1 MAVWGAL
8 NSGCPSPL
16 RNTRCLPSSG
26 AHPNKDGTNQR
37 SAPLKLIAEHL
48 AVDRGGRRVFAGL
61 GFTLAA
67 GHALVITGANG
78 VGKSTLLRTLAGL
91 VPAGEGRLTLEGGEP
106 ERSVAEHAHYFGHDS
121 AVKRALTVLENLEFW
136 RDFTAPARPQGFS
149 GKALAS
155 REILDRLGIGHTANL
170 PAAYLS
176 AGQTR
181 RLALAR
187 LFVSPRPIWLMDE
200 PTSALDTASEAQLL
214 GFMNGHLA
222 DGGLII
228 TATHSR
234 LALSPAAALHLSAAV
249 APDAHEDTEEEPA

>member
-1 MAVWGAL
+1 M
-8 NSGCPSPL
+8 
-16 RNTRCLPSSG
+16 
-26 AHPNKDGTNQR
+26 
-37 SAPLKLIAEHL
+37 KLIAEHL

-61 GFTLAA
+61 GFVLPA
-67 GHALVITGANG
+67 GRALVITGANG

-91 VPAGEGRLTLEGGEP
+91 VPPSEGLLALEGGDAD
-106 ERSVAEHAHYFGHDS
+106 RSLAEHAHYFGHDS

-136 RDFTAPARPQGFS
+136 RDFTAPVRLPGFV
-149 GKALAS
+149 GATLAP
-155 REILDRLGIGHTANL
+155 REILDRLGIGHTADL

-187 LFVSPRPIWLMDE
+187 LFVSPRPLWLMDE

-214 GFMNGHLA
+214 AFMNGHLA

-228 TATHSR
+228 TATHSD
-234 LALSPAAALHLSAAV
+234 LALSPAGVLHLAAPTFPI
-249 APDAHEDTEEEPA
+249 AGDATENITVEEGRS

>member
-1 MAVWGAL
+1 M
-8 NSGCPSPL
+8 
-16 RNTRCLPSSG
+16 
-26 AHPNKDGTNQR
+26 
-37 SAPLKLIAEHL
+37 KLIAEHL

-61 GFTLAA
+61 GFVLPA
-67 GHALVITGANG
+67 GRALVITGANG

-91 VPAGEGRLTLEGGEP
+91 VPPSEGLLALEGGDAD
-106 ERSVAEHAHYFGHDS
+106 RSLAEHAHYFGHDS

-136 RDFTAPARPQGFS
+136 RDFTAPVRLPGFV
-149 GKALAS
+149 GATLAP
-155 REILDRLGIGHTANL
+155 REILDRLGIGHTADL

-187 LFVSPRPIWLMDE
+187 LFVSPRPLWLMDE

-214 GFMNGHLA
+214 AFMNGHLA

-228 TATHSR
+228 TATHSD
-234 LALSPAAALHLSAAV
+234 LALSPAGVLHLAAPTFPIAGDEAENITV
-249 APDAHEDTEEEPA
+249 EEGRS